1 MRRILLAPL
10 AALAILGASRDACA
24 QKPEEPSVHVRVR
37 MEREGE
43 VADVLVDRY
52 GKWAFVCR
60 APCTFDAAPGEHV
73 RIHVLS
79 NDRDDEPLAFSVP
92 READASHDVDI
103 DVGHRGRG
111 AFIAGLAAIG
121 GGAISLALGM
131 AIIRGAGKD
140 DLFGS
145 ANGFI
150 GRLGLLL
157 GAVAVGTGAYLI
169 VTRSTAPVI
178 LPTTRAQAHDDLAVP
193 GTSSSIELRDV
204 PLQLGWTVRF

>member
-1 MRRILLAPL
+1 
-10 AALAILGASRDACA
+10 
-24 QKPEEPSVHVRVR
+24 

-43 VADVLVDRY
+43 AADVLVDRY

-73 RIHVLS
+73 RIQVLS
-79 NDRDDEPLAFSVP
+79 TDDPPLPFTIP
-92 READASHDVDI
+92 TNADASHDVDI
-103 DVGHRGRG
+103 DVGRKGRG
-111 AFIAGLAAIG
+111 ALIAGLAAIA
-121 GGAISLALGM
+121 GGAVSLARGM

-145 ANGFI
+145 ANGFM
-150 GRLGLLL
+150 GRLGLVL
-157 GAVAVGTGAYLI
+157 GAISAGAGAYLI

-178 LPTTRAQAHDDLAVP
+178 LPTTRAGAHEDLATP
-193 GTSSSIELRDV
+193 GVSSSIESQSPSSSAPF